1 MLYVWVG
8 VWDCVCLDF
17 SLCTV
22 TAKSYL
28 QVLVLKLSLL
38 CNVTGSDCSGPL
50 ANLVAIG
57 LKFLKIDESLYS
69 LLVGRNIRFIS
80 YAQLG

>member
-22 TAKSYL
+22 TAKGYL
-28 QVLVLKLSLL
+28 VLVLKLSLL
-38 CNVTGSDCSGPL
+38 CNATGSDCSGPL
-50 ANLVAIG
+50 ANLVTIG
-57 LKFLKIDESLYS
+57 LLSF
-69 LLVGRNIRFIS
+69 
-80 YAQLG
+80 